1 VTETRTVEVLVEV
14 VRPVPE
20 QLTTPLRYPE
30 PLGEVITIETLIDRL
45 FQLYDLVDQA
55 NVDRASVK
63 EISE

>member
-1 VTETRTVEVLVEV
+1 VEV